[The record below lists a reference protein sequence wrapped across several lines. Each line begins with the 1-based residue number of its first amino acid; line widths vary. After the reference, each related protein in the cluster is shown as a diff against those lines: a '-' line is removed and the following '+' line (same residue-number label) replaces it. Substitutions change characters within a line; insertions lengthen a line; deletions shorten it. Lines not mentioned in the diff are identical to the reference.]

1 MHLKRWITALIALP
15 FLIGLIVAGGAAF
28 ALLVGGAVVL
38 SLAEYYRIVFNPAGR
53 TLSGIVLLAGMV
65 SGAAMVWAGHLG
77 RPDLAAISL
86 AGNLLFCGLFA
97 VCQFD
102 IDTAILE
109 NTAKQLQGMVY
120 IALPLCLLVMIRT
133 PADGGTDGMAWIFF
147 LLCIIFAGDI
157 GAYYVGSHL
166 GRHKLCPRVSP
177 GKTVEGALGGIA
189 GNLLVGS
196 VFKALFLPDLAWG
209 PCLLFF
215 VLAGIA
221 GQVGDLFE
229 STLKRTSG
237 IKDSGVALPGHGG
250 ILDRIDALLF
260 AAPVAYLFKVYLL

>member
-1 MHLKRWITALIALP
+1 MHLQRWITALVALP
-15 FLIGLIVAGGAAF
+15 FLIWLIAAGGTPFSLLIGAA
-28 ALLVGGAVVL
+28 AVL
-38 SLAEYYRIVFNPAGR
+38 SLAEYFRLVFNPAGK
-53 TLSGIVLLAGMV
+53 TLSGVILLGGMV
-65 SGAAMVWAGHLG
+65 FGAAMVWAGHLG
-77 RPDLAAISL
+77 RPDLAFVLL
-86 AGNLLFCGLFA
+86 AANLLFCGLFT
-97 VCQFD
+97 VFQFD
-102 IDTAILE
+102 IDPVILE

-120 IALPLCLLVMIRT
+120 IALPLCLLVMIRN
-133 PADGGTDGMAWIFF
+133 PAGAGTDGMAWIFF

-177 GKTVEGALGGIA
+177 GKTVEGAIGGIA
-189 GNLLVGS
+189 GNLLAGS
-196 VFKALFLPDLAWG
+196 IFKALFLPDLAWG
-209 PCLLFF
+209 LCLVFF

-237 IKDSGVALPGHGG
+237 IKDSGVVLPGHGG

-260 AAPVAYLFKVYLL
+260 AAPAAYLFKVYLL